1 VPRELHAQRLTTCA
15 VTTHAWQVE
24 QLHRDK
30 RALQAKLKEMAAAAQ
45 AQGGGGGGGGGG
57 GPGAQAAAA
66 SRAATPPRLPTG
78 AVQTSCQEPR
88 Q

>member
-1 VPRELHAQRLTTCA
+1 MPRKLHAQRLVTCA

-45 AQGGGGGGGGGG
+45 APGGGGGG
-57 GPGAQAAAA
+57 AQAATA
-66 SRAATPPRLPTG
+66 SRAATPPRLPSG